1 LSAREEDVAEHSG
14 AWSPFSQQN
23 RLAWE
28 EIADVRTHR
37 WSNRLY
43 TAEFFAAGG
52 CSLDQR
58 VVDALGQ
65 LDAARVLH
73 LMCSTGEE
81 SLSLAVLGARVLAVD
96 ISERQLEL
104 ARSKAQAA
112 GVRVDFAAADIGALP
127 VEIAAGG
134 FDVVYT
140 GGGVLVWVPDISIWA
155 AVVAGALRPG
165 GRLVLWDF
173 HPVASAFEADDDEV
187 RLAYDYFG
195 GPGPTETRG
204 WTHFAAGG
212 DAQTP
217 KYEFRWTLGE
227 IVTALADAGL
237 RITALREHPSEA
249 DWQFGGAIKAARR
262 LPGQLLLVAQ
272 RLRS

>member
-1 LSAREEDVAEHSG
+1 MAEHSG
-14 AWSPFSQQN
+14 AWSSFSQQN
-23 RLAWE
+23 GLAWE

-73 LMCSTGEE
+73 LMCSTGEDP
-81 SLSLAVLGARVLAVD
+81 VG
-96 ISERQLEL
+96 
-104 ARSKAQAA
+104 
-112 GVRVDFAAADIGALP
+112 LP
-127 VEIAAGG
+127 
-134 FDVVYT
+134 
-140 GGGVLVWVPDISIWA
+140 
-155 AVVAGALRPG
+155 
-165 GRLVLWDF
+165 
-173 HPVASAFEADDDEV
+173 PVASAFEADDDEV
-187 RLAYDYFG
+187 RLACDYFG

-217 KYEFRWTLGE
+217 KYEFRWMLGE

-237 RITALREHPSEA
+237 CVTALGEYPSEA
-249 DWQFGGAIKAARR
+249 DWQFGNAIEAARC

-272 RLRS
+272 RL

>member
-1 LSAREEDVAEHSG
+1 LSAREDDVAEHFG

-58 VVDALGQ
+58 VIDALGQ

-96 ISERQLEL
+96 ISERQVEL

-140 GGGVLVWVPDISIWA
+140 GGGVLSGYPTSRCGPPSSPAHSV
-155 AVVAGALRPG
+155 
-165 GRLVLWDF
+165 
-173 HPVASAFEADDDEV
+173 PVADLSCGTSTRSLQLSRPTTTRFALPTITSAGRDRRKREAG
-187 RLAYDYFG
+187 RTSLLAVTPRRPSTSSA
-195 GPGPTETRG
+195 GPSG
-204 WTHFAAGG
+204 
-212 DAQTP
+212 
-217 KYEFRWTLGE
+217 
-227 IVTALADAGL
+227 
-237 RITALREHPSEA
+237 
-249 DWQFGGAIKAARR
+249 
-262 LPGQLLLVAQ
+262 
-272 RLRS
+272 RS